1 MIVSSMFSSCE
12 LCFRGGCKTVLGTSF
27 TAEDED
33 IVGADNDYKALEAAL
48 RDEINNIERTHSGYD
63 EYRYDLD
70 EINHNPYELA
80 AYLTVKFEDYT
91 RSEVQSTLQWLFEQ
105 QYDLTLTEE
114 VEIRTGPHLLPSGDW
129 RNYNGR
135 I

>member
-1 MIVSSMFSSCE
+1 MFQ
-12 LCFRGGCKTVLGTSF
+12 GGTQVILGTSF

-33 IVGADNDYKALEAAL
+33 IIEADNDYKALEAAL
-48 RDEINNIERTHSGYD
+48 RNQINNIERTHSGYD

-91 RSEVQSTLQWLFEQ
+91 REEVQSTL
-105 QYDLTLTEE
+105 
-114 VEIRTGPHLLPSGDW
+114 RTRKPARPRQ
-129 RNYNGR
+129 RNMSTKLR
-135 I
+135 LSMSIIS